1 MQLEFHW
8 RMENFD
14 VIIPKGIVFPLRKSF
29 LFKYTK
35 KYNFK
40 NLKNINVWIYEGN
53 DKLIWK

>member
-40 NLKNINVWIYEGN
+40 NLKNINV
-53 DKLIWK
+53 